1 MVGLWG
7 VCMSELLRFEMNSN
21 YGENDTE
28 GKRFSETINASS
40 RKAEEHRSNAEA
52 SYREGENYTKAASL
66 ASNTSSNHSQN
77 LNQDYVDWLGAKFD
91 SGKISREEHSKALT
105 GTADERS
112 KYGKEF
118 AKVQADKVRDEAP
131 INSFKNSQEIKS
143 AHERNATVIKGK
155 GGGANNNNKQKVIN
169 KATGDGTYRNEVNG
183 RQTQDKVTAAL
194 KNNKNKVQVDGQ
206 GVIDKG
212 KNIKNTV
219 EKKQDSSLAMGAVPD
234 LVKNLPGST
243 GGIVKNAAL
252 SPFRDV
258 GNMVTK
264 PLREVTDVVTKPFTG
279 LVDDAKSI
287 AKLTGL
293 SGSDKKPEDEG

>member
-105 GTADERS
+105 GTADERG

-131 INSFKNSQEIKS
+131 IKSFKNSQEIES
-143 AHERNATVIKGK
+143 AYQSNAAVIKGK
-155 GGGANNNNKQKVIN
+155 GGGTNNNNKQKVIN
-169 KATGDGTYRNEVNG
+169 KAKEDGTYMHKVDG
-183 RQTQDKVTAAL
+183 SQTQDKVNTAL
-194 KNNKNKVQVDGQ
+194 ENNKNQVQVDGQ
-206 GVIDKG
+206 NVIGKG
-212 KNIKNTV
+212 ENIKNAV
-219 EKKQDSSLAMGAVPD
+219 KEKHDSSLAMGAVPGFVKGLLNTVGEGTD
-234 LVKNLPGST
+234 LARQVKGLQGKPPT
-243 GGIVKNAAL
+243 
-252 SPFRDV
+252 
-258 GNMVTK
+258 NMASNDKADK
-264 PLREVTDVVTKPFTG
+264 PKG
-279 LVDDAKSI
+279 
-287 AKLTGL
+287 
-293 SGSDKKPEDEG
+293 EG